1 MLPTDTQNDN
11 PNLIELDQLAAAAAA
26 AADVRT
32 DPVAER
38 RECRCRRARHRHG
51 TRDAYLR
58 DRCRCRRCRA
68 ANNGHQRGFQ
78 RGRAVHRWHGTSPW
92 VATIGARRRLQALT
106 AAGWSTSQLATR
118 LGVSKS
124 AIAQL
129 RSTGKDRMLA
139 PTADTVAALYEDCW
153 WRTPPGRYQARAE
166 RYAEARGWVPPW
178 RWDGRDIDDPAA
190 SPAPEL
196 VDVDQVAV
204 EEAIAGRRVPLT
216 RAERRRVVGE
226 LRRRGVTAGEI
237 ARRVGATVRTVE
249 RDKAAGRV
257 GDAMAGAA

>member
-1 MLPTDTQNDN
+1 MLPADTQNDN
-11 PNLIELDQLAAAAAA
+11 PNLIELDQLAAAA

-38 RECRCRRARHRHG
+38 RECRCRRARHCHG

-68 ANNGHQRGFQ
+68 ANNAHQRGLQ
-78 RGRAVHRWHGTSPW
+78 RGRAVDRWHGTSPW

-129 RSTGKDRMLA
+129 RSTGQDRMLA

-190 SPAPEL
+190 SPAPEP

-216 RAERRRVVGE
+216 RAERRCVVGE
-226 LRRRGVTAGEI
+226 LRRRGITAGEI
-237 ARRVGATVRTVE
+237 AHRVGATVRTVE

-257 GDAMAGAA
+257 GDAMPGSP